1 MTEQRVKLRKAA
13 PSRGS
18 KPGELRGQAG
28 KGRKPGAVNKIP
40 AALKETILKALE
52 VAGGVDYLARQAVE
66 QPQAFLALLGKA
78 LPQDVR
84 ATIAAI
90 PITPEQADRVIRGD

>member
-1 MTEQRVKLRKAA
+1 MEPQRPKERKHA

-18 KPGELRGQAG
+18 KPGELRGNAG
-28 KGRKPGAVNKIP
+28 KGRKPGTPNKIP
-40 AALKETILKALE
+40 AALKETILRALE
-52 VAGGVDYLARQAVE
+52 QAGGTDYLAQQAVK

-84 ATIAAI
+84 ATIAAV
-90 PITPEQADRVIRGD
+90 PVTPEQADRVIRGD